1 MSAATQPTT
10 PPSPVNPFDLAFHID
25 IFLIAF
31 AGVFALFALPR
42 AVARFSR
49 VAEWRQGHILR
60 AIPLERRAPRPPV
73 MRSVQSLAFGA
84 PAADNV
90 TSEESHTLHSD
101 THLIRHPAAKQEGWS
116 LPPHVR
122 AWSSRVPTFGS
133 ILRYRLE
140 TGFSAGQALVLLV
153 YFSVLVYA
161 GLLKSNPFSDPLRT
175 GFVAMSQIPI
185 VYLLATKNN
194 LLGMLIGAGYEK
206 VGVYKILNQHAPTV
220 YVQLNY
226 IHRFAGIILVVASNV
241 HSIGYIYEWTLDG
254 TISDRI
260 RHDPMV
266 QWAFVTLISVDFL
279 YIFSLPFFR
288 RRAYNVFYCSHVV
301 FFILFLPAVRPY
313 ICHISNLE
321 IDIHIQV
328 YGHQRSVFPYVIA
341 AAGIFG
347 LDLLIRLIKTRVY
360 NARIRP
366 IPDLMLTRI
375 EIPQLNAGWR
385 AGQHVR
391 IRVLSSGL
399 GWFGWAESHP
409 FTIATAAKT
418 PEGMILLC
426 KKAGGWTGR
435 LYEMA
440 KVAGYGSDEG
450 AFGRMVQVMIEGPY
464 GGPGHC
470 VFASYSAA
478 IFFVGGSGI
487 TFALSAVQDIL
498 QRDSE
503 GASRVKIIEVIWTV
517 PDSASLTPLVPQ
529 FAALIQ
535 QSIYAPLKIS
545 VHYTRASDNPP
556 GKDFLPPGL
565 TLSAGRPKL
574 AKVLDAVISRAVSYG
589 SGVKA
594 SMDITGVVVGV
605 CGPEGMGDEVAQAIS
620 QVDDGRRWAVGGI
633 EMHEE

>member
-1 MSAATQPTT
+1 
-10 PPSPVNPFDLAFHID
+10 
-25 IFLIAF
+25 
-31 AGVFALFALPR
+31 
-42 AVARFSR
+42 
-49 VAEWRQGHILR
+49 
-60 AIPLERRAPRPPV
+60 

-90 TSEESHTLHSD
+90 TSDESHTLHSD

-140 TGFSAGQALVLLV
+140 TGFSVGQALVLLV

-161 GLLKSNPFSDPLRT
+161 GLLKSNPFADPLRT

-194 LLGMLIGAGYEK
+194 LLGMLIGVGYEK
-206 VGVYKILNQHAPTV
+206 
-220 YVQLNY
+220 LNY

-266 QWAFVTLISVDFL
+266 QWAFVTLISVDIL

-288 RRAYNVFYCSHVV
+288 RRAYNVFYGSHVV
-301 FFILFLPAVRPY
+301 FFILFLLA
-313 ICHISNLE
+313 
-321 IDIHIQV
+321 V

-503 GASRVKIIEVIWTV
+503 GASRVKIIEVIWSV
-517 PDSASLTPLVPQ
+517 PDSTSLTPLVPQ

-545 VHYTRASDNPP
+545 VHYTRASDKPP
-556 GKDFLPPGL
+556 GKDFLHPGL